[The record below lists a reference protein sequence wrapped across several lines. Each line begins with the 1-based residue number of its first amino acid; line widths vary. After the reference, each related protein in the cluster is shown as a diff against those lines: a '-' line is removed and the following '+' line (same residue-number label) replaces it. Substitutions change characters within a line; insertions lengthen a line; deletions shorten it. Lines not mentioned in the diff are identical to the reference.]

1 MNMNKVLCMVLVF
14 TLALAFAACSS
25 PTAQDSTPAASQ
37 EATVARMSEPTTT
50 ESAAD
55 VVAFA
60 DPVLEERVREQMNKP
75 EGDITLEE
83 AQAVTALDLE
93 NKDNASEG
101 CIKDLSGLENFKNL
115 KSLKISLNNISDL
128 SPIAGM
134 NLEVFYSMNGNQNIT
149 DFSPLAGSTDML
161 DLAILGDDNI
171 NDSSIGFIDGM
182 TKLQIL
188 WIQDE
193 PNFTDISMV
202 ANFPNLTKLDLTRC
216 GVSDIS
222 PTAGLANLT
231 EVYLKGNPIEDY
243 SPLTDVYPNLVKK
256 DFELE

>member
-1 MNMNKVLCMVLVF
+1 MKKILCLFLVLTLVLI
-14 TLALAFAACSS
+14 AAACSS
-25 PTAQDSTPAASQ
+25 PAAQESTSAAASE
-37 EATVARMSEPTTT
+37 EASAESVAP
-50 ESAAD
+50 
-55 VVAFA
+55 VVVFN
-60 DPVLEERVREQMNKP
+60 DPVLEERVRAAMNKP
-75 EGDITLEE
+75 EGDISLEE
-83 AQAVTALDLE
+83 AQAVTELDLE
-93 NKDNASEG
+93 NKGNAPEG
-101 CIKDLSGLENFKNL
+101 CIRDLSGLENFKNI

-171 NDSSIGFIDGM
+171 SDSSAGFIEGM

-202 ANFPNLTKLDLTRC
+202 ANFPDLVKLDLTRC

-243 SPLTDVYPNLVKK
+243 SPLANVYPNLVQK